1 MGTRLIEFIN
11 GISNAR
17 AKAMRYVVSTDGMAS
32 RMEYVPYLG
41 CCSILEKDKERINVN
56 Q

>member
-1 MGTRLIEFIN
+1 MVLVMHEQ
-11 GISNAR
+11 
-17 AKAMRYVVSTDGMAS
+17 KQCAMLVSTDGMAS